1 MAGQQPKGEQMKFL
15 FSGTFGSENPTRA
28 TLTFLQAK
36 AAHEAG
42 HDVSIALA
50 GDAVVLFN
58 PSVVENVQGMGLPSF
73 PELYAYIKESKIEVF
88 G

>member
-1 MAGQQPKGEQMKFL
+1 MKFL

-42 HDVSIALA
+42 HDVKIALA

-58 PSVVENVQGMGLPSF
+58 KAVVENVKGMGLPPF
-73 PELYAYIKESKIEVF
+73 AELYAAVKEAGIPVF

>member
-1 MAGQQPKGEQMKFL
+1 MKFL

-42 HDVSIALA
+42 HDVKIALA

-58 PSVVENVQGMGLPSF
+58 PAVAENVQGMGLPAF
-73 PELYAYIKESKIEVF
+73 PELYAYVKEAGIPVS

>member
-1 MAGQQPKGEQMKFL
+1 MKFL

-36 AAHEAG
+36 AAHEKG
-42 HDVSIALA
+42 HDVKIALA
-50 GDAVVLFN
+50 GDAVVLFKG
-58 PSVVENVQGMGLPSF
+58 PVAENVQGMGLPAF
-73 PELYAYIKESKIEVF
+73 AELYAFVKEAGIPVY

>member
-1 MAGQQPKGEQMKFL
+1 MKFL

-36 AAHEAG
+36 AAHAAG
-42 HDVSIALA
+42 HEVKIALI
-50 GDAVVLFN
+50 GDAVVLLN
-58 PSVVENVQGMGLPSF
+58 PAVAENVQGMGLPSF
-73 PELYAYIKESKIEVF
+73 TELIASVKEAGIPVY

>member
-1 MAGQQPKGEQMKFL
+1 MKFL
-15 FSGTFGSENPTRA
+15 FSGTFGSEDPTRA

-42 HDVSIALA
+42 HEVKIALA

-58 PSVVENVQGMGLPSF
+58 PAVTKNVQGMGLPSF
-73 PELYAYIKESKIEVF
+73 SEIVASVKAAGIPVY

>member
-1 MAGQQPKGEQMKFL
+1 MKFL

-28 TLTFLQAK
+28 TLSFLQAK

-42 HDVSIALA
+42 HEAKIALT

-58 PSVVENVQGMGLPSF
+58 PAVAENVQGMGLPAF
-73 PELYAYIKESKIEVF
+73 PELVASVKEAGIPVY